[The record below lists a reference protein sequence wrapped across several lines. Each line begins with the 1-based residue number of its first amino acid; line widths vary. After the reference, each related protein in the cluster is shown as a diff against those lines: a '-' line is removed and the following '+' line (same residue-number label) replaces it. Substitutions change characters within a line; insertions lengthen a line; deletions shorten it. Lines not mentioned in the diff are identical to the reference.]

1 VLLAPGNVCEAQFLT
16 PAFYGHYA
24 ERTKRMKP
32 TKEIEVLQRYWRD
45 ETEAAAV
52 YDRLAREARNEETR
66 QLLLEMRDTERRH
79 AERWNQRIVEL
90 GGQLPAP
97 PSSWKAR
104 WLGWLS
110 RLAGQQRIFRQLEA
124 VERQAVTGYG
134 ANLTDAASARVA
146 AQIQADEKQ
155 HAIELRAMTRS
166 EPQGVEAILNRET
179 WHRAGGGAT
188 RELVFGV
195 NDGLVSTL
203 SLVSGVAGAAV
214 SQGVV
219 LLAGLAGL
227 ISGAISMAAGAY
239 ISTKSQ
245 REVHEAQVTR
255 EREELAQDPEE
266 EMAELRTLYRLK
278 GYSAEEAER
287 LTERISQDSD
297 LMLESLVRDE
307 LGLMPETFP
316 NPLLAGAQSG
326 GAFVVGAFI
335 PLAGYLLFSGVTA
348 TLASVGISI
357 AALFVVGVLKTL
369 FTGLSWLRSGLEM
382 VGIGIFATVTTYLIG
397 SLFDMAV

>member
-1 VLLAPGNVCEAQFLT
+1 
-16 PAFYGHYA
+16 
-24 ERTKRMKP
+24 
-32 TKEIEVLQRYWRD
+32 
-45 ETEAAAV
+45 
-52 YDRLAREARNEETR
+52 
-66 QLLLEMRDTERRH
+66 
-79 AERWNQRIVEL
+79 
-90 GGQLPAP
+90 
-97 PSSWKAR
+97 
-104 WLGWLS
+104 
-110 RLAGQQRIFRQLEA
+110 LAGQERVFRQLEA
-124 VERQAVTGYG
+124 VERQAVAGYG
-134 ANLTDAASARVA
+134 AGVTDTASARLA
-146 AQIQADEKQ
+146 TEMQADEKQ
-155 HAIELRAMTRS
+155 HAIDLRAMTRN

-179 WHRAGGGAT
+179 WHTSGGGAM

-227 ISGAISMAAGAY
+227 LSGAISMAAGAY

-245 REVHEAQVTR
+245 REVYEAQVNR
-255 EREELAQDPEE
+255 EREELEQDPEE
-266 EMAELRTLYRLK
+266 EKAELRTLYRLK
-278 GYSAEEAER
+278 GYSVEEAER
-287 LTERISQDSD
+287 LVERISQDRD

-307 LGLMPETFP
+307 LGLMPEAFP

-335 PLAGYLLFSGVTA
+335 PLIGYLFFSGMTA
-348 TLASVGISI
+348 TVVSAGISI

-382 VGIGIFATVTTYLIG
+382 VVIGIFATAITYWIG
-397 SLFDMAV
+397 SLLDVGV